1 MNLNFNFDAK
11 TLLRNWWTIVR
22 DNFRAVQD
30 EFNQHV
36 KDFEA
41 AKKDLQNRI
50 DTEAS
55 ERKSAD
61 NALGGRIDTETS
73 ERKSADNTLGGRID
87 TETSERKSAD
97 NALGGRIDTET
108 SERKNADNALGG
120 RIDAEASER
129 ENADNELR
137 ASIGG
142 AASENTKLQS
152 RVSAL
157 ESKSHSHDNK
167 ALLDSITG
175 ERIRKWDER
184 TDDDSYYAEKSLKD
198 YVSAI
203 AKNAA
208 VCFAELWRAL
218 GVTVY
223 DGGIFGME
231 QTDAPLDGGT
241 FAGTA
246 DNTVDFGN
254 FSPLIIVSPEGAVI
268 DGGVY

>member
-55 ERKSAD
+55 ERKNAD
-61 NALGGRIDTETS
+61 NA
-73 ERKSADNTLGGRID
+73 LGGRID

-108 SERKNADNALGG
+108 SERKSADNALGG
-120 RIDAEASER
+120 RIDTEAAER

-184 TDDDSYYAEKSLKD
+184 TDDDSYYAEKSLND